1 MVFSIFLVDNLID
14 IDAQGIIIKQWIFI
28 PIKYTSLFF
37 LSFVYWTW
45 EVDRHARAAKE
56 WRWFDKTWKVC
67 ILVECFLLLFIFCGS
82 FWKRMSNVGWCYV
95 IINLRS
101 NIVFVSTTM
110 CESDK
115 KLIWFFSAWIP
126 ALCLTFLA
134 SLIWISPPRTKF

>member
-1 MVFSIFLVDNLID
+1 MRKVLLW
-14 IDAQGIIIKQWIFI
+14 IKQWIFI

-45 EVDRHARAAKE
+45 EVDRHARVAKE

-67 ILVECFLLLFIFCGS
+67 IFVECFLLLFIFCGS
-82 FWKRMSNVGWCYV
+82 FWKRVSNVGWCYV